1 MKRNRFT
8 LIELLVVIAIIAILA
23 SMLLPAL
30 SKAREKAESI
40 TCTNNLKQIALALNL
55 YTADNKMLAYAAYET
70 DSTTREQIK
79 VLTNDNPSY
88 RGNKWYCYLYPYVGE
103 GKVFLC
109 PVTDA
114 VHTIISYGISYG
126 GHVYG
131 MPYLTWKEE
140 TRKRAKLAAHKT
152 PSKTFYASC
161 NNTAYKNVGYV
172 YSPQLFTGD
181 SADSYWPGS
190 GNKLEGEVADH
201 HSGGSIAFYLDS
213 HCEQHTLDYYRNPD
227 KTANSEP
234 ARFWAY
240 YAAGK

>member
-23 SMLLPAL
+23 AMLLPAL

-70 DSTTREQIK
+70 DSTSREQIK

-114 VHTIISYGISYG
+114 VHTIIAYGNQLWRSQLRHAI
-126 GHVYG
+126 
-131 MPYLTWKEE
+131 PYLERRNEK
-140 TRKRAKLAAHKT
+140 TRQAGGPQDALQDLLCHLQQYSLQERGLFILPAGECKGLLA
-152 PSKTFYASC
+152 
-161 NNTAYKNVGYV
+161 
-172 YSPQLFTGD
+172 
-181 SADSYWPGS
+181 W
-190 GNKLEGEVADH
+190 
-201 HSGGSIAFYLDS
+201 
-213 HCEQHTLDYYRNPD
+213 
-227 KTANSEP
+227 
-234 ARFWAY
+234 FW
-240 YAAGK
+240 

>member
-1 MKRNRFT
+1 MKRNFFT

-23 SMLLPAL
+23 AMLLPAL

-40 TCTNNLKQIALALNL
+40 SCTNNLKQIALALNL
-55 YTADNKMLAYAAYET
+55 YTADFKMLTFAAYEIDGT
-70 DSTTREQIK
+70 DRVQIK
-79 VLTNDNPSY
+79 VLTNDNSKY

-114 VHTIISYGISYG
+114 VHTTIAYGISYG
-126 GHVYG
+126 GHSYG

-152 PSKTFYASC
+152 PSKTPSKTFYATC
-161 NNTAYKNVGYV
+161 CNTAYPNVGYS
-172 YSPQLFTGD
+172 YCPQVNTT
-181 SADSYWPGS
+181 YWPGS
-190 GNKLEGEVADH
+190 GKNFEGEVADH
-201 HSGGSIAFYLDS
+201 HSGGSIAFYLDG
-213 HCEQHTLDYYRNPD
+213 HCEQHPLDYYRNAD

-240 YAAGK
+240 YEAGK